1 MEERAGHPVH
11 LGHTVH
17 TVADLVAAAAVRGP
31 DRPALLSGGAVT
43 TWGEL
48 DGLVDRAAAGLRGLG
63 LVPGDRVVLQLGN
76 SVDFPVLYC
85 GALRAGLVAVPANT
99 AYTGAELTHL
109 LADSGARALATSS
122 VRVISAAAEL
132 RTGPLEHVLVA
143 APSGP
148 EGTLPLPALL
158 AGATPDPGARHV
170 PASPEDVAVLG
181 YTSGT
186 SGRPRG
192 AMLSHRALLANLE
205 QCAALRPEPVTA
217 EDVLLL
223 AVPMFHA
230 YGLNPGFGLLARA
243 GATGVLVEHFDA
255 AETLGLI
262 ARHQVTTVPAVPA
275 MYVRWAAEPD
285 LRAAFAGVRLAT
297 SGAAPLPPATLL
309 AFAEVG
315 ITVYEGYG
323 LTETAPVL
331 TSTLVGGR
339 PKPGSVGRPVPGV
352 EVRLREAS
360 GAEYEPEPAGDA
372 GPGEVDVAG
381 DGDGPGEIVVRGPNL
396 FSGYWPDG
404 ADGPG
409 PDGWWATAD
418 VAYADDE
425 GDLHLVDRRTELILV
440 SGFNVYPAEVEA
452 VLAAHAG
459 VAEAAV
465 LGRPD
470 PARGEETV
478 LAYVVPEP
486 GAAPTEAELLAW
498 AARSLAR
505 FKLPASIVFVDAL
518 PHSATGKV
526 SKARLRESLT

>member
-1 MEERAGHPVH
+1 MEEVAVPTA
-11 LGHTVH
+11 L
-17 TVADLVAAAAVRGP
+17 TVADLVAAAARRDP
-31 DRPALLSGGAVT
+31 DRPALLSGGAAVT
-43 TWGEL
+43 WAEL

-63 LVPGDRVVLQLGN
+63 LEPGDRVVLQLGN
-76 SVDFPVLYC
+76 APDFPVLYA

-99 AYTGAELTHL
+99 GYTGAELAHL

-122 VRVISAAAEL
+122 VHVIEAADRL

-148 EGTLPLPALL
+148 EGTLPIPALL
-158 AGATPDPGARHV
+158 AGDAPAPRHQ
-170 PASPEDVAVLG
+170 ADPEDLAVLL

-192 AMLSHRALLANLE
+192 AMLSHRALLANLG

-217 EDVLLL
+217 DDVLLL

-230 YGLNPGFGLLARA
+230 YGLGPGFGLLARA
-243 GATGVLVEHFDA
+243 GATGVLVEHFDP
-255 AETLGLI
+255 AESLRLMV
-262 ARHQVTTVPAVPA
+262 RHGVTAVPAVPA
-275 MYVRWAAEPD
+275 MYVKWAAEPG
-285 LRAAFAGVRLAT
+285 LAEAFAGVRLAT
-297 SGAAPLPPATLL
+297 SGAAPLPPPVLQAY
-309 AFAEVG
+309 AEAGV
-315 ITVYEGYG
+315 TVYEGYG

-352 EVRLREAS
+352 ELRLREAT
-360 GAEYEPEPAGDA
+360 GVEHEPEPAGDS
-372 GPGEVDVAG
+372 GPGEVDVTG
-381 DGDGPGEIVVRGPNL
+381 PEEGPGEIVVRGPNL

-418 VAYADDE
+418 VAYADDD

-470 PARGEETV
+470 PARGEEAV
-478 LAYVVPEP
+478 LAYVVPAA
-486 GAAPTEAELLAW
+486 GASPTEAELLAW

-505 FKLPASIVFVDAL
+505 FKLPASIVFVDEL

-526 SKARLRESLT
+526 SKARLRERL